1 MGIFD
6 KIKDAIFGHH
16 DKATAPASPT
26 GTTLNPSG
34 AGPVVASTAPSA
46 TPVAPTGTAG
56 TASGSASG
64 MPSGTPVA
72 APSQA
77 PSATAPTTASASGPV
92 DVAAMLDK
100 AVAAKGQKLEWRNSI
115 VDLMMALGMEASLS
129 ERKELA
135 QELHYTGDAND
146 SGKMNMFL
154 HKALLQKLS
163 ENGGKVP
170 AELLD

>member
-16 DKATAPASPT
+16 DKAAAPASPT
-26 GTTLNPSG
+26 GTTINPTG
-34 AGPVVASTAPSA
+34 TGPVIASTAPSA
-46 TPVAPTGTAG
+46 TPVAPTGPAVNT
-56 TASGSASG
+56 T
-64 MPSGTPVA
+64 SGTPTA

-77 PSATAPTTASASGPV
+77 PSATTASSGPV

-100 AVAAKGQKLEWRNSI
+100 AVATNGQKLDWRHSI
-115 VDLMMALGMEASLS
+115 VDLMKALGMEASLS

-170 AELLD
+170 TELLD

>member
-16 DKATAPASPT
+16 DKAAAPASPT
-26 GTTLNPSG
+26 GTTINPTG
-34 AGPVVASTAPSA
+34 TGPVIASTAPSA
-46 TPVAPTGTAG
+46 TPVAPTGPAVNT
-56 TASGSASG
+56 T
-64 MPSGTPVA
+64 SGTPTA

-77 PSATAPTTASASGPV
+77 PSATTASSGPV

-100 AVAAKGQKLEWRNSI
+100 AVATNGQKLDWRHSI
-115 VDLMMALGMEASLS
+115 VDLMKALGMEASLS

-146 SGKMNMFL
+146 SGKMNVFL

>member
-16 DKATAPASPT
+16 EKAAAPASPT
-26 GTTLNPSG
+26 GTTINPTG
-34 AGPVVASTAPSA
+34 TGPVVASTAPSA

-56 TASGSASG
+56 SASASTT
-64 MPSGTPVA
+64 SGTPTA

-77 PSATAPTTASASGPV
+77 PPATTASSGPV

-100 AVAAKGQKLEWRNSI
+100 AVAAKGQKLDWRHSI
-115 VDLMMALGMEASLS
+115 VDLMKALGMEASLS